1 MLRHPSRKLGQW
13 KKIHHLSDPQRRTH
27 SEPQEPPSPQ
37 AGREH
42 SEGEPSPGEQAYS
55 RVPQA
60 DPNAE
65 GQEND
70 WWHQDQWYR
79 WRSWHGR
86 SWSRRDEDESS
97 EEEEPDTLTWAG
109 LEIADQ
115 EVLPSEILGWIL
127 LRRAGLSAGA
137 RLMVLAA
144 AHNSLRF
151 EDVEKALRDQQEEL
165 LMTEGYNRRNS
176 PHHKR
181 TYWLEEDE

>member
-27 SEPQEPPSPQ
+27 SEPQGEPPSPQ

-86 SWSRRDEDESS
+86 SWSRCDEDESS

-115 EVLPSEILGWIL
+115 EVLPSEILG
-127 LRRAGLSAGA
+127 
-137 RLMVLAA
+137 
-144 AHNSLRF
+144 
-151 EDVEKALRDQQEEL
+151 
-165 LMTEGYNRRNS
+165 
-176 PHHKR
+176 
-181 TYWLEEDE
+181 